1 MGAEISLGKDL
12 AVAVELD
19 TRIDLYTR
27 VAEETSQGVIK
38 RYSTSFGLASRLLEP
53 RARTHIGNFY
63 ALVRLADE
71 IVDGVAAEAG
81 VSTKEAGVMLDAL
94 EADTERAL
102 QVGYSTNLIV
112 HAFATSARKVGVT
125 AELTKPFFHSM
136 RMDLTETQHTPESF
150 SEYVYGSAE
159 VVGLMCLQAFL
170 EDREVSSSDREV
182 MVKGARALG
191 AAFQKVNFLRDLG
204 ADVQALGRTYF
215 PGVSVEHLDE
225 DTKHR
230 LVDDIEKDLADS
242 AAALPLL
249 PPSAR
254 RAVSLAHVLF
264 EELGKRIRATPATV
278 LQTSRISVPDV
289 TKAVLA
295 LRVLTGF
302 VPSAPRSARK
312 APRV

>member
-1 MGAEISLGKDL
+1 M
-12 AVAVELD
+12 AVELD
-19 TRIDLYTR
+19 TRIDLYTQ
-27 VAEETSQGVIK
+27 VAQETSQGVIR

-53 RARTHIGNFY
+53 RMRTHIGNFY

-71 IVDGVAAEAG
+71 IVDGVAEEAG
-81 VSTKEAGVMLDAL
+81 VSLKAAGVLLNDL

-102 QVGYSTNLIV
+102 ETGYSTNLIV
-112 HAFATSARKVGVT
+112 HAFAHSARTVGVT
-125 AELTKPFFHSM
+125 AELTRPFFRSM
-136 RMDLTETQHTPESF
+136 RMDLTKKTHTQKSF
-150 SEYVYGSAE
+150 ADYVYGSAE

-170 EDREVSSSDREV
+170 EGHDVSDSDRAV

-204 ADVQALGRTYF
+204 ADVQALGRSYF
-215 PGVSVEHLDE
+215 PGVSVDSVDE

-230 LVDDIEKDLADS
+230 LLDDIDHDLADS

-254 RAVSLAHVLF
+254 RAVALAHVLF
-264 EELGKRIRATPATV
+264 EALGERIRNTPATV

-295 LRVLTGF
+295 LRVLTGY
-302 VPSAPRSARK
+302 VPSAPRSVRK
-312 APRV
+312 ASRG

>member
-1 MGAEISLGKDL
+1 M
-12 AVAVELD
+12 AVELD

-53 RARTHIGNFY
+53 RAQIHIGNFY

-81 VSTKEAGVMLDAL
+81 VSTKEAGAMLDAL

-102 QVGYSTNLIV
+102 EVGYSTNLIV
-112 HAFATSARKVGVT
+112 HAFAASARKVGVT

-170 EDREVSSSDREV
+170 EDRDVTSSDREV

-264 EELGKRIRATPATV
+264 EELGKRIRVTPATV

-295 LRVLTGF
+295 LRVITGF

-312 APRV
+312 ASRV

>member
-1 MGAEISLGKDL
+1 VWKYLGKDPT
-12 AVAVELD
+12 VAVELD

-38 RYSTSFGLASRLLEP
+38 RYSTSFGLASKLLEP
-53 RARTHIGNFY
+53 RVRTHIGNLY

-81 VSTKEAGVMLDAL
+81 VSTSEAGAMLDAL

-112 HAFATSARKVGVT
+112 HAFASSARTVGVT
-125 AELTKPFFHSM
+125 AELTRPFFSSM
-136 RMDLTETQHTPESF
+136 RMDLTQTKHTPETF
-150 SEYVYGSAE
+150 DEYVYGSAE
-159 VVGLMCLQAFL
+159 VVGLMCLEAFL
-170 EDREVSSSDREV
+170 EGREVSSSDREV
-182 MVKGARALG
+182 MVTGARALG

-204 ADVQALGRTYF
+204 ADVQALGRSYF
-215 PGVSVEHLDE
+215 PGVSVDAFDE
-225 DTKHR
+225 ETKHR
-230 LVDDIEKDLADS
+230 LLDDIDQDLAQS

-249 PPSAR
+249 PPGAR
-254 RAVSLAHVLF
+254 RAVSLAHALF
-264 EELGKRIRATPATV
+264 EALGERIRKTPATV

-302 VPSAPRSARK
+302 VPSAPRSIRK

>member
-1 MGAEISLGKDL
+1 M
-12 AVAVELD
+12 AVELD

-136 RMDLTETQHTPESF
+136 RMDLTEPQHTPESF

-170 EDREVSSSDREV
+170 EDRDVSSSDREV

-191 AAFQKVNFLRDLG
+191 AAFQRSTFCETWVR
-204 ADVQALGRTYF
+204 
-215 PGVSVEHLDE
+215 
-225 DTKHR
+225 
-230 LVDDIEKDLADS
+230 
-242 AAALPLL
+242 
-249 PPSAR
+249 
-254 RAVSLAHVLF
+254 
-264 EELGKRIRATPATV
+264 
-278 LQTSRISVPDV
+278 TSRLWGVPTFPV
-289 TKAVLA
+289 SRLSIWMRTRSTA
-295 LRVLTGF
+295 LLMTSRRTWRIPPQLSRCCRPVRG
-302 VPSAPRSARK
+302 VRSRWLMF
-312 APRV
+312 

>member
-1 MGAEISLGKDL
+1 M
-12 AVAVELD
+12 
-19 TRIDLYTR
+19 
-27 VAEETSQGVIK
+27 
-38 RYSTSFGLASRLLEP
+38 
-53 RARTHIGNFY
+53 RTHIGNFY

-71 IVDGVAAEAG
+71 IVDGVAEEAG
-81 VSTKEAGVMLDAL
+81 VSLKAAGVLLNDL

-102 QVGYSTNLIV
+102 ETGYSTNLIV
-112 HAFATSARKVGVT
+112 HAFAHSARTVGVT
-125 AELTKPFFHSM
+125 AELTRPFFRSM
-136 RMDLTETQHTPESF
+136 RMDLTKKTHTEKSF
-150 SEYVYGSAE
+150 ADYVYGSAE

-170 EDREVSSSDREV
+170 EGHDVSDSDRAV

-204 ADVQALGRTYF
+204 ADVQALGRSYF
-215 PGVSVEHLDE
+215 PGVSVDSVDE

-230 LVDDIEKDLADS
+230 LLDDIDQDLADS

-264 EELGKRIRATPATV
+264 EALGERIRNTPATV

-295 LRVLTGF
+295 LRVLTGY
-302 VPSAPRSARK
+302 VPSAPRSVRK
-312 APRV
+312 ASRG